1 MQRDKTMKFG
11 YMVKH
16 NGKYYAAGED
26 VPVEQENKN
35 PALTVPEKPTV
46 EEPAPK
52 RRGRTS
58 RRD

>member
-1 MQRDKTMKFG
+1 MKFG

-26 VPVEQENKN
+26 VPVEQENTN
-35 PALTVPEKPTV
+35 PAPAVPEKPKA
-46 EEPAPK
+46 EEPAQK

>member
-1 MQRDKTMKFG
+1 MKFG

-35 PALTVPEKPTV
+35 PAPAVPEKPKA